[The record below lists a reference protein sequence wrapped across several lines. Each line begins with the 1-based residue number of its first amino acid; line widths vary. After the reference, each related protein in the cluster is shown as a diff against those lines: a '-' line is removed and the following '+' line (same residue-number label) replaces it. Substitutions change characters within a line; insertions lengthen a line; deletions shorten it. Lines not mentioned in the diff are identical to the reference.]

1 MRGQVRGERSGRRYR
16 GQPDRGAN
24 TTEWGGEFGYQHWWA
39 DNLRSNVSYGINIHD
54 IPASI
59 IGPTQAAA
67 ANHQLE
73 TIHANIIW
81 NPVSFV
87 DVGLEYMWGNRQ
99 VVAVAAG
106 PRDNSM
112 QGLISKVNVRF

>member
-1 MRGQVRGERSGRRYR
+1 M
-16 GQPDRGAN
+16 
-24 TTEWGGEFGYQHWWA
+24 
-39 DNLRSNVSYGINIHD
+39 DNLRSNISFGINHHD
-54 IPASI
+54 MPASI
-59 IGPTQAAA
+59 IGAAQAAA
-67 ANHQLE
+67 ANKQLE

-106 PRDNSM
+106 PRDKTE
-112 QGLISKVNVRF
+112 QVLISKVAVRF